1 MKKKLTLRLDE
12 DLIQRAKKEAERR
25 GKSVSQMVADFFTV
39 LEQNRIDEGDGEEL
53 SEYTRSMIG
62 SIEGVDEGDYYD
74 YLEEKH
80 R

>member
-25 GKSVSQMVADFFTV
+25 GKSVSQMVADFFKV
-39 LEQNRIDEGDGEEL
+39 LEQNRIDDGGGEEL